1 MKKIAYIISEN
12 GGGEFI
18 QESIL
23 GSIADGSHVGK
34 IVALY
39 FTEEG
44 VYHLVKGSRR
54 AKEIGLAIDTQ
65 SVKVIASKQSVK
77 DRKILNMVIQ
87 GVELGTYEQFI
98 EIAMEADHIISV

>member
-1 MKKIAYIISEN
+1 MKKIAYIISKN
-12 GGGEFI
+12 GGGELI

-23 GSIADGSHVGK
+23 GTIADGSHAGK

-54 AKEIGLAIDTQ
+54 AKEIGISIDSQ
-65 SVKVIASKQSVK
+65 DVKVIASKQSVK
-77 DRKILNMVIQ
+77 DRKIQNMVIQ

-98 EIAMEADHIISV
+98 EIALDADHIISV

>member
-1 MKKIAYIISEN
+1 MKKIAYIISNN
-12 GGGEFI
+12 GGGELI

-23 GSIADGSHVGK
+23 GAIADGSHAGK

-54 AKEIGLAIDTQ
+54 AKEIGISIDSQ
-65 SVKVIASKQSVK
+65 DVKVIASKQSVK
-77 DRKILNMVIQ
+77 DRKIQNMVIQ

-98 EIAMEADHIISV
+98 EIALDADHIISI

>member
-1 MKKIAYIISEN
+1 MKKIAYIISQN

-23 GSIADGSHVGK
+23 GAIADGSHTGK
-34 IVALY
+34 IIAVY

-54 AKEIGLAIDTQ
+54 AKEIGMAIDSQ
-65 SVKVIASKQSVK
+65 EVKVIASKQSVK
-77 DRKILNMVIQ
+77 DRKIQNMVIQ
-87 GVELGTYEQFI
+87 GVELGNYEQFI
-98 EIAMEADHIISV
+98 EIALDADHIISV